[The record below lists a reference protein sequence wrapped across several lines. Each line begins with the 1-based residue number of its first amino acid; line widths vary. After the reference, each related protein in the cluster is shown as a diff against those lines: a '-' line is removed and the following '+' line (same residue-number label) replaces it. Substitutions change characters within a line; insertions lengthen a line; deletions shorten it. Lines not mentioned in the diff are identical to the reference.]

1 LDHLCLLSTDKER
14 RKALETLPKDLFET
28 YRRILDRVNN
38 STVGNQRLVEK
49 TLRWIVFS
57 QQRLTAQA
65 IATAV
70 RNAQTFV
77 FSFLETMPD
86 VHLYLDAERSLLL
99 KFHFP
104 FDLKYFPNFIPT
116 SFSYA
121 QF

>member
-1 LDHLCLLSTDKER
+1 LLSTDKER

-70 RNAQTFV
+70 RNAPTFV

>member
-1 LDHLCLLSTDKER
+1 LLSTDKER

-38 STVGNQRLVEK
+38 STAGNQRLVEK

-57 QQRLTAQA
+57 QRRLTAQT

-70 RNAQTFV
+70 RNAPSLV

-86 VHLYLDAERSLLL
+86 VYLHLDVKRSVPPS
-99 KFHFP
+99 FQFP
-104 FDLKYFPNFIPT
+104 FDFKYFPNRIPT
-116 SFSYA
+116 SLSYA

>member
-1 LDHLCLLSTDKER
+1 MLSTDKER

-28 YRRILDRVNN
+28 YKRILDRVNN

-70 RNAQTFV
+70 RNSPTFV
-77 FSFLETMPD
+77 SSFLETMPD
-86 VHLYLDAERSLLL
+86 VHLRLDAERSLLP
-99 KFHFP
+99 KPHSP
-104 FDLKYFPNFIPT
+104 FDLKYFPNLMPT